1 MRKVYFDIVHPFFC
15 QVVTLAKGPKTKFK
29 ELLSTRGYDA
39 ELADLLWKWY
49 DFTEKKGVASF

>member
-1 MRKVYFDIVHPFFC
+1 
-15 QVVTLAKGPKTKFK
+15 VVKLAKEPKSAFK
-29 ELLSTRGYDA
+29 ELLSTRGYDE